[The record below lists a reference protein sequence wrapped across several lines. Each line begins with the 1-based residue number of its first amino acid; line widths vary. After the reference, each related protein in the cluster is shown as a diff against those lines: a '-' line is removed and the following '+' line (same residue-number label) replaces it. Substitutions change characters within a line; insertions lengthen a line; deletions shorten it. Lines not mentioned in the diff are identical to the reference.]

1 MTRSYSK
8 ILLANKWSCIALLQL
23 CVVSIQ
29 AQSVCSVSEPGYG
42 LLAVFNRILSDFCSI
57 ADLLGALSYV
67 AGVAF
72 SVASVF
78 KFKQHRDSP
87 TQVPIGF
94 PFIYLAAAVGLI
106 FMPQLLGEGATTF
119 FSSIDE
125 SYRGAFVDP
134 SVWSS

>member
-1 MTRSYSK
+1 M
-8 ILLANKWSCIALLQL
+8 CIRD
-23 CVVSIQ
+23 S
-29 AQSVCSVSEPGYG
+29 SVSEPGYG
-42 LLAVFNRILSDFCSI
+42 LLAVFNRVLSDFCSI

-67 AGVAF
+67 AGIAF

-106 FMPQLLGEGATTF
+106 FMPQLLGGGATTF